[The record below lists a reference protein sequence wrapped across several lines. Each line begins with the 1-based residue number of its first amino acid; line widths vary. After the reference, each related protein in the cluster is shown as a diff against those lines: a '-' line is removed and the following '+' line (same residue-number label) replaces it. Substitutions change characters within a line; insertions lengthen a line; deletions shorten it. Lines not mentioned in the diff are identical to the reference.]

1 MCTHLLIMDSSIMH
15 ATCQLQSRAA
25 GKTIHVPSTE
35 LSLLQKH
42 MPLNYIS
49 QIKELRTLCMI
60 SLWKAQMLHIPE
72 ERRRAG
78 IPKRKNQIQSTD
90 IGEHSISTSNVAITI
105 SHVTVYRLHIC
116 RQMKSIWARDPFLR
130 HCSTGSNT
138 NSR

>member
-15 ATCQLQSRAA
+15 ATCQLQPHAA

-60 SLWKAQMLHIPE
+60 GLWKARMLYIPE

-78 IPKRKNQIQSTD
+78 IPKRENQIQSTD

-105 SHVTVYRLHIC
+105 SYVTVYRPHIC